1 MPASA
6 LPSLRPAPASPSPA
20 LSSSLMS
27 SLTTS
32 ITSSQLPDSARPRHG
47 WRFAAMALAAIGLA
61 FAGNARAQ
69 SLQELYEAARAFDA
83 TYLAAKSLAASAEY
97 RVAQTEAVRRNAPV
111 AFELDTAKG
120 WKVVLVSDD
129 SVIRETMLIEGSP
142 NVKLTVAPA
151 GTTTVIFDGL
161 GRVLDD
167 AQAPLAARVTID
179 VETKTS
185 FSDARPQ
192 RVLIDTAAATGVGIR
207 SCDPKLPSGDPRA
220 CPA

>member
-1 MPASA
+1 M
-6 LPSLRPAPASPSPA
+6 R
-20 LSSSLMS
+20 
-27 SLTTS
+27 
-32 ITSSQLPDSARPRHG
+32 
-47 WRFAAMALAAIGLA
+47 
-61 FAGNARAQ
+61 
-69 SLQELYEAARAFDA
+69 ARAFPADLRGVTLIELMITIA
-83 TYLAAKSLAASAEY
+83 IGVMLAMMALPMFSTWIAGQQVRTAAESVHEGL

-185 FSDARPQ
+185 FTDARPQ